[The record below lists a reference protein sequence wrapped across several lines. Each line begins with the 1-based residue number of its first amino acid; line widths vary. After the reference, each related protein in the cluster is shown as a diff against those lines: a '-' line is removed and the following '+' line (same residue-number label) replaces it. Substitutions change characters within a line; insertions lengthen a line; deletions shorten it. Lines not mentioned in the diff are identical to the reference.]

1 MDIPLGRRQFSPKN
15 YLLTQMSMRGCR
27 FKSCLSSFL
36 EIFKLGLFWNVNST
50 AIFIT
55 SVGGMLAKGLQT
67 SYRTKK

>member
-1 MDIPLGRRQFSPKN
+1 
-15 YLLTQMSMRGCR
+15 MRGCR